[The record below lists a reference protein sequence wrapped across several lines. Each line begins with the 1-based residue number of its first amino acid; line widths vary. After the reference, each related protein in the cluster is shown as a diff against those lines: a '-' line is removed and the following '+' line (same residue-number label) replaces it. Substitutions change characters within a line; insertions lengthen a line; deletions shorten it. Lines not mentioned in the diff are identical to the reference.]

1 MNFDFN
7 EEQYAFRDSVRGFLG
22 DRPAGVGGA
31 LPWAGESA
39 RQLWSGIAELGVFS
53 ALVPEEFGGLGLTFV
68 DLALVLEEFGRA
80 LVPPSVVE
88 TLVATDA
95 IVRHGSADQKQSML
109 PRIATGQLRLAC
121 AIIEQVAGYDMAE
134 MGTAVVSDGRDYRLD
149 GSKIL
154 VPEAA
159 NADFLLVAAGFGG
172 GRGNGLVFVERTHSG
187 VELREQRT
195 LDPASAYHEAVFRHV
210 AIPRE
215 NILSGEPSSDALQR
229 LFDASA
235 TAAGALMTGVAGK
248 VLETSVEYVKQR
260 SQFGKLIGSFQAIK
274 HRCADMAVAVDSSRS
289 AAYYA
294 AWSLASGAADLTK
307 AVSIAKSF
315 CGDTARFVC
324 NEGIQV
330 HGGIGFTWDLG
341 LHFYLRR
348 AKLLEYSYGDST
360 YHRERVIREAL
371 RELGT
376 AN

>member
-229 LFDASA
+229 LFNASA

-260 SQFGKLIGSFQAIK
+260 SQFGKLVGSFQAIK

-376 AN
+376 AD

>member
-229 LFDASA
+229 LFNASA

>member
-1 MNFDFN
+1 M
-7 EEQYAFRDSVRGFLG
+7 
-22 DRPAGVGGA
+22 
-31 LPWAGESA
+31 
-39 RQLWSGIAELGVFS
+39 
-53 ALVPEEFGGLGLTFV
+53 
-68 DLALVLEEFGRA
+68 
-80 LVPPSVVE
+80 
-88 TLVATDA
+88 
-95 IVRHGSADQKQSML
+95 
-109 PRIATGQLRLAC
+109 
-121 AIIEQVAGYDMAE
+121 
-134 MGTAVVSDGRDYRLD
+134 
-149 GSKIL
+149 
-154 VPEAA
+154 
-159 NADFLLVAAGFGG
+159 AAGFGG

-229 LFDASA
+229 LFNASA

-376 AN
+376 AD

>member
-7 EEQYAFRDSVRGFLG
+7 EEQYAFRDSVRGILG

-260 SQFGKLIGSFQAIK
+260 SQFGKLVGSFQAIK

-376 AN
+376 AD

>member
-260 SQFGKLIGSFQAIK
+260 SQFGKLVGSFQAIK

-348 AKLLEYSYGDST
+348 AKLLEYSYGDSS

-376 AN
+376 AD

>member
-109 PRIATGQLRLAC
+109 PRIAAGQLRLAC

-260 SQFGKLIGSFQAIK
+260 SQFGKLVGSFQAIK

-376 AN
+376 AD

>member
-1 MNFDFN
+1 
-7 EEQYAFRDSVRGFLG
+7 
-22 DRPAGVGGA
+22 
-31 LPWAGESA
+31 
-39 RQLWSGIAELGVFS
+39 
-53 ALVPEEFGGLGLTFV
+53 
-68 DLALVLEEFGRA
+68 
-80 LVPPSVVE
+80 VPPSVVE

>member
-229 LFDASA
+229 LFNASA

-376 AN
+376 AD

>member
-260 SQFGKLIGSFQAIK
+260 SQFGKLVGSFQAIK

-376 AN
+376 AD

>member
-260 SQFGKLIGSFQAIK
+260 SQFGKLVGSFQAIK